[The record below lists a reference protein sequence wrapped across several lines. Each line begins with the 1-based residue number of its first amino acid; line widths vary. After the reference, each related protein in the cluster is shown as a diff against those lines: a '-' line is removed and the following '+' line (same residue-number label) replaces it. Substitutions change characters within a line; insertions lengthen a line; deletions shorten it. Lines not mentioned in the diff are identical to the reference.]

1 MPKPKPSEITDR
13 ELYRAMHRESQDRRA
28 RNREYAPGALEAAG
42 LPFTSHND
50 GVHLIVD
57 ERYDFWPGT
66 GKWVRRGSRDA
77 PSGRGIFNLIKHA
90 KGNP

>member
-1 MPKPKPSEITDR
+1 MPRDDNPTDA
-13 ELYRAMHRESQDRRA
+13 ELYRAMRRDSQERRA
-28 RNREYAPGALEAAG
+28 RNREFAPGALEAAG

-57 ERYDFWPGT
+57 QRYDFWPGT
-66 GKWVRRGSRDA
+66 GKWVRRGAREA

-90 KGNP
+90 KEHR